1 MHNTKTELHSMKR
14 DVDSMAVFL
23 TARTKFIDTGL
34 VDDEVANELEQ
45 DVSRLQHHCKEMAN
59 QVTQLTQG
67 KGKKF
72 KKKIQKK
79 NSKKNFKKKF
89 QKKISKKKF
98 QKKI

>member
-1 MHNTKTELHSMKR
+1 MKR

-23 TARTKFIDTGL
+23 TARTKFIETGS

-67 KGKKF
+67 KVPLGETSIDFYESLPAVLNHSGTTGKKC
-72 KKKIQKK
+72 I
-79 NSKKNFKKKF
+79 NL
-89 QKKISKKKF
+89 
-98 QKKI
+98 